1 LRYELEVGGRVRQVV
16 LSSLG
21 DGFAVTVD
29 GRTRYVQ
36 PARIGVHSLFL
47 MVGEVWPKGD
57 TPPAG
62 VQTSGALKC
71 VEVAVAPGRTP
82 GSWTA
87 YVGPVEVSVAL
98 NGRRRRDQGSDK
110 IGGPQRILAPMP
122 GKIVRLLVKTGE
134 KVRAGQPLVVVE
146 AMKMENEVRAR
157 WDGTIAQTHVKEGAS
172 VEADALLVVIE

>member
-1 LRYELEVGGRVRQVV
+1 VRYELEVGGRVRQVV
-16 LSSLG
+16 LASMG

-36 PARIGVHSLFL
+36 AARIGMHSLSL
-47 MVGEVWPKGD
+47 MVGELWPKGD

-62 VQTSGALKC
+62 FQTSGALKG
-71 VEVAVAPGRTP
+71 VEAAMAPDRAP
-82 GSWTA
+82 GSWTV
-87 YVGPVEVSVAL
+87 YVGAVEVPVAL
-98 NGRRRRDQGSDK
+98 NGRRRQDQGKDK

-122 GKIVRLLVKTGE
+122 GKIVRLLVKIGE

-157 WDGTIAQTHVKEGAS
+157 WDGTVAQTHVKEGAS

>member
-1 LRYELEVGGRVRQVV
+1 MRYELEVGGRVRQVV

-21 DGFAVTVD
+21 DGFAATVD
-29 GRTRYVQ
+29 GQTRYVQ
-36 PARIGVHSLFL
+36 AARVGVHTLSL

-57 TPPAG
+57 SPPAG
-62 VQTSGALKC
+62 FQTSAALKS
-71 VEVAVAPGRTP
+71 VEVAMAPARTP

-87 YVGPVEVSVAL
+87 YVGAVEVSVAQ

-157 WDGTIAQTHVKEGAS
+157 WDGTIAQTQVTEGAS

>member
-1 LRYELEVGGRVRQVV
+1 VRYELEVGGRVRQVV
-16 LSSLG
+16 LRSMG
-21 DGFAVTVD
+21 DSFAVTVD

-36 PARIGVHSLFL
+36 AAGIGVHTLSM

-62 VQTSGALKC
+62 FQTSGASKG
-71 VEVAVAPGRTP
+71 VEVYIAPDRTP
-82 GSWTA
+82 GSWTV
-87 YVGPVEVSVAL
+87 YVGAVEVPVAV
-98 NGRRRRDQGSDK
+98 NGRRRRDQGNDK

-122 GKIVRLLVKTGE
+122 GKIVRVLVKTGE

>member
-1 LRYELEVGGRVRQVV
+1 
-16 LSSLG
+16 LG

-36 PARIGVHSLFL
+36 AARIGVHSLSL

-62 VQTSGALKC
+62 VQTSGALKG

-87 YVGPVEVSVAL
+87 YVGGVEVPVAL
-98 NGRRRRDQGSDK
+98 NGRRRRDREAIRSAVAANPGS
-110 IGGPQRILAPMP
+110 MP

-134 KVRAGQPLVVVE
+134 GPRRTATGCRRSDENGERGRAVG
-146 AMKMENEVRAR
+146 M
-157 WDGTIAQTHVKEGAS
+157 GTIAQIHVKEGAS
-172 VEADALLVVIE
+172 VEADALPGVIE

>member
-1 LRYELEVGGRVRQVV
+1 
-16 LSSLG
+16 
-21 DGFAVTVD
+21 
-29 GRTRYVQ
+29 
-36 PARIGVHSLFL
+36 

-57 TPPAG
+57 IPPAG
-62 VQTSGALKC
+62 VQTSGALKGFE
-71 VEVAVAPGRTP
+71 VELAPDPRA
-82 GSWTA
+82 GSWTV
-87 YVGPVEVSVAL
+87 YVGAVEVPVAL
-98 NGRRRRDQGSDK
+98 NGSRRRDLGKDK

-157 WDGTIAQTHVKEGAS
+157 WDGTIAQTHVKEGTS